1 MLPFSYA
8 LRNLWRRRARTV
20 ITLLGVALISMLV
33 VLMGGFAQGLS
44 GTVRDSAAR
53 DVMILTGIS
62 GEHDMV
68 RSVITR
74 GHAEAAAAG
83 VPHAA
88 VVGGR
93 RAVSLEL
100 HIATRKG
107 DRIGLL
113 RGVTDGAYLVH
124 DRITVIEGREP
135 RADGEL
141 MVGRL
146 AASRMG
152 LEDAE
157 LAVGKLFVLEGIEWT
172 ITGRFAAPGTV
183 LEAEIWGRLDDI
195 ALATRRTDV
204 SCVAIRVEDVGDMGK
219 VALWVNRNGVAYEI
233 AGVPEAKMFETLQK
247 ALDPIATLA
256 WLMALLVLVG
266 GVFACA
272 NTMFAAVLA
281 RTREV
286 GTLRALGYGPFAVG
300 LSLLTEALLL
310 GLLGGLLGFWIA
322 GLFGE
327 VPLKFPMGAFYL
339 DLSPTIR
346 LAGLASALLAGFIG
360 GIVPALRAVR
370 MPLPDALG
378 GKL

>member
-8 LRNLWRRRARTV
+8 LRNLWRRKTRTL
-20 ITLLGVALISMLV
+20 ITLGGVALISTLV
-33 VLMGGFAQGLS
+33 VLMGGFASGLS
-44 GTVRDSAAR
+44 NTARSSAAP
-53 DVMILTGIS
+53 DVMVLTGNAS
-62 GEHDMV
+62 EHDMV

-83 VPHAA
+83 IPYVAEE
-88 VVGGR
+88 GGR
-93 RAVSLEL
+93 RAVSIEL

-107 DRIGLL
+107 DRVGLL

-124 DRITVIEGREP
+124 QRITVVEGREP
-135 RADGEL
+135 RKEYEL
-141 MVGRL
+141 MAGRL
-146 AASRMG
+146 AAARMG
-152 LEDAE
+152 LPPEDF
-157 LAVGKLFVLEGIEWT
+157 AVGRIVELEGLQWT
-172 ITGRFAAPGTV
+172 VVGRFAAPGTV
-183 LEAEIWGRLDDI
+183 LEAELWGRLDDI

-204 SCVAIRVEDVGDMGK
+204 SCVAARLGDAADMAKVG
-219 VALWVNRNGVAYEI
+219 LWISRNGVAYEI
-233 AGVPEAKMFETLQK
+233 AGVPETKMFETLQK
-247 ALDPIATLA
+247 ALDPIAGLA
-256 WLMALLVLVG
+256 WVMALLVLIG

-281 RTREV
+281 RTREM
-286 GTLRALGYGPFAVG
+286 GALRAIGYGPVAVAF
-300 LSLLTEALLL
+300 SLLTEALLL
-310 GLLGGLLGFWIA
+310 GSIGGLLGFWIA

-346 LAGLASALLAGFIG
+346 LAGLGSAMLAGLLG
-360 GIVPALRAVR
+360 GLVPAWRAVR